1 MSDDRITR
9 LVHDVVE
16 GRTSRR
22 VILQRA
28 AALGISVPMLSVMV
42 AAAQEA
48 SPAAELGP
56 VGSFQDTS
64 NPLGV
69 DPAAPLDVV
78 IFKGGYSDEYAIYV
92 KDNMYAKLYPEAEI
106 TYAGIQRLGEQL
118 QPRFVAGEPPDIID
132 NSGAGNLDM
141 TALIADEQLADL
153 ADLMSAPSYDTE
165 GVTFA
170 DSLVP
175 GTQDTEVYDGKQL
188 ALNLALSA
196 YAVWYSSTLFEE
208 KGWTYPTTWEEHLAF
223 CEQVKSEGMA
233 PWLTTGVHPQYALG
247 FLFNQMLWKQNPQAI
262 IDIDNLVDDAWLS
275 DSVATVAAALKQLGD
290 NDYIGA
296 GWEGLDHV
304 QSQAEWIQGKAVFLP
319 CGTWLENEMKDTLAE
334 VPDFNMVIAPTP
346 SLPNDQIPF
355 EGIFAGAGEGFIVP
369 SQAKNVQGGKEFLRL
384 LFSREGG
391 RTFATLT
398 KSLTVVQ
405 GSGDGLDLGT
415 AFASTQEVI
424 AAAGAN
430 TFQARYGG
438 WYPSFENEAKLV
450 LADLMQKKIEVE
462 EFQETVQGLA
472 DDLKADDSIP
482 KFSR

>member
-1 MSDDRITR
+1 MSDDRIRR

-16 GRTSRR
+16 GRVSRR

-28 AALGISVPMLSVMV
+28 AAMGISIPMLSVMV
-42 AAAQEA
+42 AAAQEGTPIA
-48 SPAAELGP
+48 GGGP
-56 VGSFQDTS
+56 VGDFQDSS

-78 IFKGGYSDEYAIYV
+78 IFKGGFSDEYAIYV
-92 KDNMYAKLYPEAEI
+92 KDNMYAKLYPDAEI

-141 TALIADEQLADL
+141 TALLVDDQIADLG
-153 ADLMSAPSYDTE
+153 DLMAATSYDTE
-165 GVTFA
+165 GVTFG

-175 GTQDTEVYDGKQL
+175 GSQATGVYDGVQRN
-188 ALNLALSA
+188 LNLALTVLG
-196 YAVWYSSTLFEE
+196 VWYSQSLFEE
-208 KGWTYPTTWEEHLAF
+208 KGWTYAKTWDEHLAL
-223 CEQVKSEGMA
+223 CETIKAAGIA

-247 FLFNQMLWKQNPQAI
+247 FLFNQMLWKHNPQAI

-275 DSVATVAAALKQLGD
+275 QSVTDVATALKQLGD
-290 NDYIGA
+290 NDFIGT
-296 GWEGLDHV
+296 GWEGLDHT
-304 QSQAEWIQGKAVFLP
+304 QSQSEWLQGKAAMLP
-319 CGTWLENEMKDTLAE
+319 CGTWLENEMRSE
-334 VPDFNMVIAPTP
+334 IPEGFNMVVAPTP
-346 SLPNDQIPF
+346 SLAGDQIPF

-369 SQAKNVQGGKEFLRL
+369 SAGKNVQGGKEFLRL

-398 KSLTVVQ
+398 SSLSVVV
-405 GSGDGLDLGT
+405 GSGEGLDLGS
-415 AFASTQEVI
+415 AFASTQAAI

-430 TFQARYGG
+430 TFEARYGG
-438 WYPSFENEAKLV
+438 WYASFEAEAKLV
-450 LADLMQKKIEVE
+450 MADLLQKKISVE
-462 EFQETVQGLA
+462 EFQETIQGLA
-472 DDLKADDSIP
+472 DDTKADDSIP